1 MFYTYV
7 LKSLKDGNL
16 YIGSSEYLEKRIK
29 AHNSGKVRSTK
40 GRRPLKL
47 VYYESYATKTEARKR
62 ENFYKSGTG
71 RRLLR
76 AKFEKME
83 G

>member
-7 LKSLKDGNL
+7 LRSQKDGKL
-16 YIGSSEYLEKRIK
+16 YIGSTGDLEKRIK

-47 VYYESYATKTEARKR
+47 IYYESYLTKTEVRKR
-62 ENFYKSGTG
+62 ENFYKSGAG
-71 RRLLR
+71 RKELKEKL
-76 AKFEKME
+76 EKME